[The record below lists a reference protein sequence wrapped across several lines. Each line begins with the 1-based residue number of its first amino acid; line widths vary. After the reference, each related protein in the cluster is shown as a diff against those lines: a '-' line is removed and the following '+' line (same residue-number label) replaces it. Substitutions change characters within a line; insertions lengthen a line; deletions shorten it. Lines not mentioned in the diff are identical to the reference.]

1 MKLRNK
7 PFGVGNLIEIAKN
20 NKVATKNIAKYKMV
34 LQGDTTCDLSKS

>member
-20 NKVATKNIAKYKMV
+20 NKVVCKNIAKYKMV
-34 LQGDTTCDLSKS
+34 LQGDSTCDLSKS